1 MPWSCKVTNTNI
13 KTAVLQHRTLL
24 LQWRSGQKV
33 TGDTNALWG
42 CVRKDILR
50 LKKICQ
56 IRHVELPTVATTGG
70 REAAE
75 SSFYYSTGL

>member
-1 MPWSCKVTNTNI
+1 M
-13 KTAVLQHRTLL
+13 TLL
-24 LQWRSGQKV
+24 LQWHSGQKV
-33 TGDTNALWG
+33 TGLIAAGDTNPLWG
-42 CVRKDILR
+42 CVIKGILC